1 MLLRNLK
8 TINYKINRRD
18 LLKKVGLGVGT
29 LAVTPLTVSL
39 FQSCQSDLDWNPI
52 FFKEYEINFSIELS
66 DLIIPSS
73 KEIPGAKELDLI
85 KFVDTYISKVL
96 SSEEQKV
103 LRNSFKKFKL
113 EYLKNSEKS
122 NLNDINL
129 NSIVK
134 LLDYYLLDNKSKYDI
149 WTNDFMTS
157 NDSLCYLFLN
167 SFRKLLIT
175 AFKTNQYIGEN
186 VLAFSPIPGEQ
197 KGCVDLL
204 ETTNGKAW
212 TI

>member
-1 MLLRNLK
+1 M
-8 TINYKINRRD
+8 NRRD

>member
-1 MLLRNLK
+1 M
-8 TINYKINRRD
+8 NRRD
-18 LLKKVGLGVGT
+18 LLKKVGLGVST

-52 FFKEYEINFSIELS
+52 FFKEDEINFSTELS

-85 KFVDTYISKVL
+85 KFVDVYIAKVL
-96 SSEEQKV
+96 NTEGQKV
-103 LRNSFKKFKL
+103 LRDSFNTFKS
-113 EYLKNSEKS
+113 EYLKDSEKS
-122 NLNDINL
+122 NLNDIHL

-134 LLDYYLLDNKSKYDI
+134 LLDYYLVDNKSKHDI

-167 SFRKLLIT
+167 SFRELLIT
-175 AFKTNQYIGEN
+175 AFKTNQSIGEN

-197 KGCVDLL
+197 KGCVDLN
-204 ETTNGKAW
+204 ETTNGRAW

>member
-8 TINYKINRRD
+8 KINYRMNRRD
-18 LLKKVGLGVGT
+18 LLKKVGLGVST

-52 FFKEYEINFSIELS
+52 FFKEDEINFSTELS

-85 KFVDTYISKVL
+85 KFVDVYIAKVL
-96 SSEEQKV
+96 NTEGQKV
-103 LRNSFKKFKL
+103 LRDSFNTFKS
-113 EYLKNSEKS
+113 EYLKDSEKS
-122 NLNDINL
+122 NLNDIHL

-134 LLDYYLLDNKSKYDI
+134 LLDYYLVDNKSKHDI
-149 WTNDFMTS
+149 CTNDFMTS

-167 SFRKLLIT
+167 SFRELLIT

-197 KGCVDLL
+197 KGCVDLN
-204 ETTNGKAW
+204 ETTNGRAW

>member
-8 TINYKINRRD
+8 TINYKMNRRD

-149 WTNDFMTS
+149 WNNDFMTS

>member
-1 MLLRNLK
+1 M
-8 TINYKINRRD
+8 NRRD
-18 LLKKVGLGVGT
+18 LLKKVGLGVST

-52 FFKEYEINFSIELS
+52 FFKEDEINFSTELS

-85 KFVDTYISKVL
+85 KFVDVYIAKVL
-96 SSEEQKV
+96 NTEGQKV
-103 LRNSFKKFKL
+103 LRDSFNTFKS
-113 EYLKNSEKS
+113 EYLKDSEKS
-122 NLNDINL
+122 NLNDIHL

-134 LLDYYLLDNKSKYDI
+134 LLDYYLVENKSKHGI
-149 WTNDFMTS
+149 WTNNSMTS
-157 NDSLCYLFLN
+157 NNSLCYLFLN

-197 KGCVDLL
+197 KGCVDLN
-204 ETTNGKAW
+204 ETTNGRAW

>member
-1 MLLRNLK
+1 M
-8 TINYKINRRD
+8 NRRD
-18 LLKKVGLGVGT
+18 LLKKVGLGVST

-52 FFKEYEINFSIELS
+52 FFKEDEINFSTELS

-85 KFVDTYISKVL
+85 KFVDVYIAKVL
-96 SSEEQKV
+96 NTEGQKV
-103 LRNSFKKFKL
+103 LRDSFNTFKS
-113 EYLKNSEKS
+113 EYLKDSEKS
-122 NLNDINL
+122 NLNDIHL

-134 LLDYYLLDNKSKYDI
+134 LLDYYLVENKSKHGI
-149 WTNDFMTS
+149 WTNNSMTS
-157 NDSLCYLFLN
+157 NNSLCYLFLN
-167 SFRKLLIT
+167 SFRKLVIT

-197 KGCVDLL
+197 KGCVDLK
-204 ETTNGKAW
+204 EVTNGRAW

>member
-8 TINYKINRRD
+8 TINYKMNRRD